1 MGLFDLFG
9 TKEAR
14 DQDALRKLARKVTE
28 KFGPPENRQKVI
40 DQLGELCTPGAL
52 KTLCLRFTIQSEP
65 GITDQEEKETARR
78 WLVDAGADAVGPV
91 TEFLR
96 EQESGAAWGLGVLA
110 AVTSPEAVVS
120 TVTVELTHLASIYTR
135 DPEKK
140 LTLLAWAAEHH
151 AGQGDES
158 MEKALLVLLEDFS
171 DDVRLGATRALAAR
185 PLTAASREGLI
196 QLLLRDAG
204 NARVRGEV
212 LAALHHLGAD
222 VKGHRPAVEALLVDP
237 WFLDKDGVVKK
248 RG

>member
-9 TKEAR
+9 SKEVR
-14 DQDALRKLARKVTE
+14 DQDALRKLARKLTE

-40 DQLGELCTPGAL
+40 EQLGELGTPAAL
-52 KTLCLRFTIQSEP
+52 KTLCLRFTIAAEP
-65 GITDQEEKETARR
+65 GITDQDEKETAHR
-78 WLVDAGADAVGPV
+78 WLVDAGADAIAPV

-96 EQESGAAWGLGVLA
+96 EQESGVAWGLQVLA
-110 AVTSPEAVVS
+110 EIATPEAVV
-120 TVTVELTHLASIYTR
+120 TIVTAELTHLASIYTR

-185 PLTAASREGLI
+185 PLTPASREGLL

-212 LAALHHLGAD
+212 LAALHQIGAD
-222 VKGHRPAVEALLVDP
+222 VKGHRPAVEAMLVDP
-237 WFLDKDGVVKK
+237 WFLDKDGLVKK